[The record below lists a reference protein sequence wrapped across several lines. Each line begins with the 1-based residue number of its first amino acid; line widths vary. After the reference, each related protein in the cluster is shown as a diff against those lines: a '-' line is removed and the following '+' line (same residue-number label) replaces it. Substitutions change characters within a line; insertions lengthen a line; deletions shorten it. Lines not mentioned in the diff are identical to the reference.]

1 MKAGIVPSKL
11 VFFID
16 SCTLPSLSYMRA
28 VKNAVSAFHCCIN
41 FYLIWYIGLLS
52 LCSKE
57 NGMLKVKDIMTTEVF
72 VLHATQT
79 LELVRSLMRI
89 KHVRHVPIVD
99 GDNAFVGLMTHRD
112 LLAQTISHLAEV
124 DEDEQEYLDRHIH
137 IVNTMKTDVLTAD
150 PEMDVCSAIAK
161 LLDHKYGCLPVVSD
175 GKLVG
180 IVTEADFLNLTLG
193 LLRDSDSTCV

>member
-1 MKAGIVPSKL
+1 
-11 VFFID
+11 
-16 SCTLPSLSYMRA
+16 
-28 VKNAVSAFHCCIN
+28 
-41 FYLIWYIGLLS
+41 
-52 LCSKE
+52 
-57 NGMLKVKDIMTTEVF
+57 MLKIKDIMTSEVF

-99 GDNAFVGLMTHRD
+99 TDNNFVGLMTHRD

-124 DEDEQEYLDRHIH
+124 DDAEQEYLDRHLH
-137 IVNTMKTDVLTAD
+137 IVNIMKTDVLTAD
-150 PEMDVCSAIAK
+150 PEMDICSAITL
-161 LLDHKYGCLPVVSD
+161 LLDHKYGCLPVVSN

-193 LLRDSDSTCV
+193 LLRKSDNKCV